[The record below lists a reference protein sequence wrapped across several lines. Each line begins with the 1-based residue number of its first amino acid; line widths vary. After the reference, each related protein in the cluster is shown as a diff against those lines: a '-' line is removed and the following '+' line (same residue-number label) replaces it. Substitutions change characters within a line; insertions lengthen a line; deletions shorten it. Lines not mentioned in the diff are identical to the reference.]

1 MSSAFLAFALALALQ
16 STDAPAPAPAA
27 PGGPAAPRPPA
38 PPSPLVEN
46 RAKTLP
52 DARPVYPTQTR
63 ATVARTEA
71 AYQVA
76 PVAAGLVNPW
86 GMAFL
91 PDGRIIVT
99 ERPGRVRI
107 VGADGKLSEPL
118 TGVPAVAARGIA
130 GLFDVKLDPAFARNR
145 AVYLSFHEQQGDVVG
160 VSVFRG
166 VLKAD
171 GRGFDGGKVIFRAA
185 PGVAKGG
192 DMGGRML
199 FDRKG
204 ALLLAIGEEGMGAD
218 VLQALDN
225 DLGKVVRIDVS
236 GAPAKGNPHLA
247 GARPEIYAYGMRD
260 PQGLALD
267 AKGRIWAMDHGP
279 LGGDAIKLV
288 QPGRNYG
295 WPLMAYGLGNDRK
308 PVGDGSTAR
317 PGIEQ
322 PVYYWDPAIGASGL
336 AIYDGRLF
344 PAWRGN
350 LLGAALAG
358 KHVTRLVLKNDRVVS
373 EERLFTEVN
382 ERIRQVAIGPD
393 GAVYLLTDSAQG
405 RILKVTP
412 KP

>member
-1 MSSAFLAFALALALQ
+1 MSSALLALALAAALQ
-16 STDAPAPAPAA
+16 STDAPAAPPAPAQ
-27 PGGPAAPRPPA
+27 APRPPA

-52 DARPVYPTQTR
+52 DAKPAYPTQTR
-63 ATVARTEA
+63 APVARTEA

-76 PVAAGLVNPW
+76 EVAKGLVNPW
-86 GMAFL
+86 GLAFL
-91 PDGRIIVT
+91 PDGQILVT
-99 ERPGRVRI
+99 ERPGRVRL
-107 VGADGKLSEPL
+107 VSADGKLSEPL

-130 GLFDVKLDPAFARNR
+130 GLFDVKLDPAFASNR
-145 AVYLSFHEQQGDVVG
+145 AVYLSFHEQRNDIVG
-160 VSVFRG
+160 VSIFRG

-171 GRGFDGGKVIFRAA
+171 GSGFDDGKVIFRAA

-204 ALLLAIGEEGMGAD
+204 ALVLAIGEEGMGAD

-225 DLGKVVRIDVS
+225 DLGKVVRIDVN
-236 GAPAKGNPHLA
+236 GAPAKDNPRVSA
-247 GARPEIYAYGMRD
+247 AKPEIYAYGMRD

-267 AKGRIWAMDHGP
+267 SKGRIWAMDHGP

-295 WPLMAYGLGNDRK
+295 WPLIAYGLGNDKK
-308 PVGDGSTAR
+308 PVGDGATSK

-344 PAWRGN
+344 PAWRDN

-358 KHVTRLVLKNDRVVS
+358 KHVTRLVVKNDKVVA

-382 ERIRQVAIGPD
+382 ERIRQVAVGPD

-405 RILKVTP
+405 RILRVTP
-412 KP
+412 KG